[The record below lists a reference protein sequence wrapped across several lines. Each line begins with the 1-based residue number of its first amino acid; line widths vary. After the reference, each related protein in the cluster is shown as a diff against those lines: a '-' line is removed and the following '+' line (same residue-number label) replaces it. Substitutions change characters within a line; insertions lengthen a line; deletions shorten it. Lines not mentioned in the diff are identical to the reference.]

1 MISYSPDGGV
11 NPRAIAFD
19 TPIRRLAITD
29 GFALRRRGEENGD
42 VWDELSRRDLK
53 PLRLAVIGAAMSQ
66 ISGRGKYTQVSLR
79 KRDGRIAANNIP
91 MSLPREGRYLDA
103 AMIATEFI
111 REAVMLEHEL
121 SDGMSVAALT
131 DGLIIQGYDYPP
143 VLWPVLGLKFA
154 LKENG
159 ATSIRASNCYMIGD
173 KATLN
178 YPEMSKLFS
187 DAKTQCV
194 EDPDEGR
201 VIAIPLVM
209 GWTAEQTVSVLE
221 HVRDEWSRR
230 RLAWRINSPFLEFLP
245 DWMGEI
251 MDRRERMKK

>member
-1 MISYSPDGGV
+1 
-11 NPRAIAFD
+11 
-19 TPIRRLAITD
+19 
-29 GFALRRRGEENGD
+29 
-42 VWDELSRRDLK
+42 
-53 PLRLAVIGAAMSQ
+53 MSQ

-143 VLWPVLGLKFA
+143 LLWPILGLKFA

-159 ATSIRASNCYMIGD
+159 ATSIRAPNCYMIGE
-173 KATLN
+173 KTTLN
-178 YPEMSKLFS
+178 YSEMSKIFS
-187 DAKTQCV
+187 DVKSPCV
-194 EDPDEGR
+194 ADPDDGR

-209 GWTAEQTVSVLE
+209 GWTAEQTVSILE
-221 HVRDEWSRR
+221 HIRDEWSRR
-230 RLAWRINSPFLEFLP
+230 SLAWRTSSSFLEVLP
-245 DWMGEI
+245 EWMGI
-251 MDRRERMKK
+251 VLDRRDLMNDALKK